1 MNRLTAIAAVFS
13 LSSAADDAM
22 PTLWELLDELFALDL
37 GDYDHLSFSQS
48 TLIGMRGII
57 IALFVGA
64 IIGSV
69 SALFNKRVLGG
80 FVRALIAEGCTSP
93 DKAKTLAE
101 LGFLK
106 NTAVRASLR
115 AGSVLG
121 KTVRCV
127 EEDEYNAATVAKRG
141 IYELRAAESGKD
153 IPPFREI
160 PYKRDTST
168 AHFYIPSDRCDSAE
182 IRFSKKVT
190 DIVTF
195 ILGVIASVVLL
206 ILVLHLLPDL
216 LQLLDNFI
224 GGGA

>member
-1 MNRLTAIAAVFS
+1 MNRLSAIAAVFS

-160 PYKRDTST
+160 PYKRDTTFLHPVRQVRQRGDQIQQKRHRYSHVHT
-168 AHFYIPSDRCDSAE
+168 RRDRVGCPAHTCSAPAA
-182 IRFSKKVT
+182 RSF
-190 DIVTF
+190 
-195 ILGVIASVVLL
+195 A
-206 ILVLHLLPDL
+206 
-216 LQLLDNFI
+216 
-224 GGGA
+224 AA